1 MSQLNYYHYCYT
13 RLTASIPGNLV
24 IQYQNG
30 EASLDLN
37 EARDDGVSGCSG
49 IRWTICKHSAPHSRQ
64 ITTRT
69 PHHSV
74 FTGRVLF
81 LMPNQQ
87 CQSTE
92 GSLSSSSSSS
102 SSSSFICIINK
113 KTCTIQWLPFK
124 QHQQVPYYYHF

>member
-24 IQYQNG
+24 IQYQKG

-92 GSLSSSSSSS
+92 GSLSSSSSS
-102 SSSSFICIINK
+102 FICIINK